1 MKINLHSRTAYMGAN
16 YAAYVLN
23 FFSGLILARN
33 LGPDGRGEL
42 AFLSSFYLITLL
54 FASMNSRNGSSLA
67 SIKNQTS
74 IQIKNHFPFSRIYF
88 NVALITFTC
97 TLAFFIVLNANIET
111 KTLLFF
117 SISNVACGLSF
128 YLQFSEGILRVQE
141 KLFELAVL
149 RFLGLAIPSMY
160 IFVLYFLGELNIE
173 LALLSQFL
181 AVVACFFFL
190 RYKQVFAPRFNYV
203 SYLTQVKKTY
213 IGYLLEYIANVS
225 ILLSVT
231 FTEDSENIGYFAVA
245 LSFILISETFYP
257 LIESRM
263 FNRIYATSTQKRSL
277 NLLPLASAI
286 KELVGSQIVFVPI
299 AYLIPIIY
307 GSSYRMSI
315 NFALVLILA
324 RLNYSIVKLL
334 NSYAVMSER
343 YDIPIKLNSIYIT
356 LYFLL
361 FLLSNG
367 QSYEFPWQI
376 SSIVSSICVVFLG
389 FLFVRNLKPDHQ
401 AGATTDINSGVTN
414 V

>member
-1 MKINLHSRTAYMGAN
+1 M
-16 YAAYVLN
+16 
-23 FFSGLILARN
+23 
-33 LGPDGRGEL
+33 
-42 AFLSSFYLITLL
+42 
-54 FASMNSRNGSSLA
+54 
-67 SIKNQTS
+67 
-74 IQIKNHFPFSRIYF
+74 
-88 NVALITFTC
+88 
-97 TLAFFIVLNANIET
+97 
-111 KTLLFF
+111 
-117 SISNVACGLSF
+117 
-128 YLQFSEGILRVQE
+128 
-141 KLFELAVL
+141 
-149 RFLGLAIPSMY
+149 
-160 IFVLYFLGELNIE
+160 
-173 LALLSQFL
+173 
-181 AVVACFFFL
+181 
-190 RYKQVFAPRFNYV
+190 
-203 SYLTQVKKTY
+203 
-213 IGYLLEYIANVS
+213 
-225 ILLSVT
+225 
-231 FTEDSENIGYFAVA
+231 A

-263 FNRIYATSTQKRSL
+263 FNRIYAASTQKRSL